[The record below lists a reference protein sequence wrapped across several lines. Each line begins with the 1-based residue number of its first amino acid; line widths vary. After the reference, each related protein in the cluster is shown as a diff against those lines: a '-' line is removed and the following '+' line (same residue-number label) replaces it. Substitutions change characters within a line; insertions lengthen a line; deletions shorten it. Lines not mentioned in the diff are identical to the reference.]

1 MISVILMFD
10 SFNFSNV
17 ISIEFDSKLVR
28 LSQKFG
34 NFIDTH
40 FIIKIIEPKVMY
52 LIPLTL

>member
-28 LSQKFG
+28 LSQKFSS
-34 NFIDTH
+34 FIDTH
-40 FIIKIIEPKVMY
+40 PIMKIIEPKMMY
-52 LIPLTL
+52 LMPS